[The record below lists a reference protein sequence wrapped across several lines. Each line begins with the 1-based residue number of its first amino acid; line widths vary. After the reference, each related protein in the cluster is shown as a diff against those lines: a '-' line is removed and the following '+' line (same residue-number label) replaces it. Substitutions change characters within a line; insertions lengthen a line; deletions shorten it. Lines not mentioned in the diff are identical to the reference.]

1 MQTVTVKSHARL
13 QHVVATESHAFVADE
28 PPPEGENLG
37 PNPYE
42 LLLAALG
49 T

>member
-1 MQTVTVKSHARL
+1 MQTVAIKSLERL
-13 QHVVATESHAFVADE
+13 QHVVVTDTHALVADE

>member
-1 MQTVTVKSHARL
+1 MQSVVIRSHERL
-13 QHVVATESHAFVADE
+13 QHVIVTDTHALVADE
-28 PPPEGENLG
+28 PPPEGEGLG

>member
-1 MQTVTVKSHARL
+1 MQTVTIKSLERL
-13 QHVVATESHAFVADE
+13 QHVVVTDSHALIADE
-28 PPPEGENLG
+28 PAPEGENLG

-42 LLLAALG
+42 FLLAALG